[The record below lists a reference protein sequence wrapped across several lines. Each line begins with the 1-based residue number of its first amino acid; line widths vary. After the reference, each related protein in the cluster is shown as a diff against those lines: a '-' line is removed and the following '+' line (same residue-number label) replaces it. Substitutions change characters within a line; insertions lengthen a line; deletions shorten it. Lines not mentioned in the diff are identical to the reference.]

1 MPWRISV
8 RARIEMI
15 DPIALARALLLL
27 GIANSAP
34 IFAKRLLGARL
45 RMPLDA
51 GLIMPDGRPLFGV
64 SKTIRG
70 IVVSLFVTSIAAPI
84 LGLGWSVGASLAAAS
99 MAGDL
104 LSSFVKR
111 RMGLA
116 PHAQAFILDQ
126 TPEALLP
133 MLLLRAPLGLGWGD
147 VAVGLAIFI
156 GLEVVLSRLLFR
168 LHIRDRPY

>member
-1 MPWRISV
+1 
-8 RARIEMI
+8 MI

-34 IFAKRLLGARL
+34 IFAKRLLGNRL
-45 RMPLDA
+45 DMPLDA

-70 IVVSLFVTSIAAPI
+70 LVVSLLFASVSAPI
-84 LGLGWSVGASLAAAS
+84 LGLDWSVGTSLAAAS
-99 MAGDL
+99 MSGDL

-116 PHAQAFILDQ
+116 PHAQAFMLDQ
-126 TPEALLP
+126 APEALLP

-147 VAVGLAIFI
+147 VAVGLAAFT
-156 GLEVVLSRLLFR
+156 GLEIVLSRLLFR
-168 LHIRDRPY
+168 LRIRDRPY

>member
-1 MPWRISV
+1 M
-8 RARIEMI
+8 AMI

-34 IFAKRLLGARL
+34 IFAKRLLGGHL
-45 RMPLDA
+45 GMPLDA
-51 GLIMPDGRPLFGV
+51 GLILPDERPLFGV

-70 IVVSLFVTSIAAPI
+70 LVVSLLFTSAAAPI
-84 LGLGWSVGASLAAAS
+84 LGLDWSVGTSLAAGS
-99 MAGDL
+99 MSGDL

-126 TPEALLP
+126 APEALLP
-133 MLLLRAPLGLGWGD
+133 MLLLRAPLGLSWGD
-147 VAVGLAIFI
+147 VAVGLAVFTGFEI
-156 GLEVVLSRLLFR
+156 VLSRLLFR